1 MTLNERARRP
11 AQVDLRDRKVALGR
25 AHCIGMSEGMIP
37 IETVVK
43 GRADSPLSD
52 RPHQLHGRSD
62 AKRHAF
68 LQAVKMMS
76 ADFDTLYRRCGS
88 EFSIP
93 TTRV

>member
-11 AQVDLRDRKVALGR
+11 AQVDLRDRKVARGR
-25 AHCIGMSEGMIP
+25 AHCIGMSVGMIP

-43 GRADSPLSD
+43 GRADSPRSD

-62 AKRHAF
+62 ATRHAF